1 VEIIPIIPKMDEQDT
16 YAVDI
21 EVRLRKK
28 IQSPGEVLLDLG
40 PDGHMISPGV
50 ALLPLG
56 VGKIQGDN
64 AL

>member
-1 VEIIPIIPKMDEQDT
+1 MDEQDT
-16 YAVDI
+16 YAVEI

-28 IQSPGEVLLDLG
+28 IQSLGEVLLDLG